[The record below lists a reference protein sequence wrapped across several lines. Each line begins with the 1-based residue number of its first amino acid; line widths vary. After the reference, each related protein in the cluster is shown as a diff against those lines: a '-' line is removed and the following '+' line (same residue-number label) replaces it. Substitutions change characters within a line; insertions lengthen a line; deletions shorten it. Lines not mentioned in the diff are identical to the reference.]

1 MRTVNGEIF
10 NLYSSK
16 ALAPWGKKDTVIAA
30 LLGGGTILSRWP
42 FHLNLLNNFDAVN
55 YALAIDHFDIR
66 LHQPQPPGYPLY
78 ILLARA
84 FNLVFADHLSALLWL
99 STVFSAL
106 AVIAVYLVGRDMFS
120 RRVGL
125 AAAFLLMV
133 APVFWSRGI
142 IAAPYTTD
150 LFASAIVVWLC
161 YRTFL
166 SSDNKYLWISAL
178 TLGLVGAFRLQ
189 TMVFLFPLFLFSLH
203 RRPWKVI
210 AGAVVLAGG
219 VFSVFFLPAMYV
231 SGGPSAFSH
240 DMRAIVPI
248 FKSTNTLVKSTRL
261 TRFMGNAATIL
272 RYTIVAT
279 GELLLPLV
287 VLGYFTRPHWRRFWR
302 NRELIFMALWV
313 FPTWIVYLLVWPG
326 NLGTMLVCISPFFL
340 LAALGI
346 EWLFQRPGRGSAA
359 AWAALLVIFIW
370 HSALFILLPERPFSA
385 YRRFN
390 NFHALVDQVEGY
402 RHKLELLNEVPA
414 DGTIVY
420 AQDFRHI
427 QYYLPQYR
435 TFTLPRLSRS
445 NPSVVKFIVSIDNGA
460 LEGWSKVSLNSLIPV
475 ETERIVFF
483 DLPAEDLLAEQSPV
497 REVSSGAYSL
507 EILDI
512 PAGHTAQWTP
522 DGLTII
528 ARPATN

>member
-1 MRTVNGEIF
+1 MYDLE
-10 NLYSSK
+10 
-16 ALAPWGKKDTVIAA
+16 ALAPWGKKDTVITA
-30 LLGGGTILSRWP
+30 LLGAVTIFSRRP
-42 FHLNLLNNFDAVN
+42 FHLSLLNNFDAIN

-84 FNLVFADHLSALLWL
+84 FNLVFADHLRALLWL

-120 RRVGL
+120 RRVGFV
-125 AAAFLLMV
+125 AALLLTV

-161 YRTFL
+161 YRTVV
-166 SSDNKYLWISAL
+166 SSEKKLPWISAL
-178 TLGLVGAFRLQ
+178 ALGLVGAFRLQ
-189 TMVFLFPLFLFSLH
+189 TMVFLFPLFLFALY

-210 AGAVVLAGG
+210 AGAVVVAGG
-219 VFSVFFLPAMYV
+219 VFGAFFLPAMYV

-248 FKSTNTLVKSTRL
+248 FKSADTLVRSTRA
-261 TRFMGNAATIL
+261 TRFMGNAVTIL
-272 RYTIVAT
+272 RYTVVAM
-279 GELLLPLV
+279 GELLLPLAL
-287 VLGYFTRPHWRRFWR
+287 LGYFTRTHWLRFWR
-302 NRELIFMALWV
+302 NRELTFMALWV

-326 NLGTMLVCISPFFL
+326 NLGTILVCISPFFL

-346 EWLFQRPGRGSAA
+346 DWLMQQSGWGRAV
-359 AWAALLVIFIW
+359 AWAALLVIFVW
-370 HSALFILLPERPFSA
+370 HSTLFILLPERPFSA
-385 YRRFN
+385 YRKFN
-390 NFHALVDQVEGY
+390 NFHALVDEVEGY
-402 RHKLELLNEVPA
+402 RHKLALLNDVPV
-414 DGTIVY
+414 DKTIVY
-420 AQDFRHI
+420 AHNFRHI
-427 QYYLPQYR
+427 QYYSPQYR
-435 TFTLPRLSRS
+435 TFTLPSLSRS
-445 NPSVVKFIVSIDNGA
+445 NPSVAKFIVSIDNGD
-460 LEGWSKVSLNSLIPV
+460 LEGWSKVSLNSLIPA

-483 DLPAEDLLAEQSPV
+483 DVSSEALFAEQLPV
-497 REVSSGAYSL
+497 REELSDGYSL

-512 PAGHTAQWTP
+512 PAEHTAQWTP

-528 ARPATN
+528 SRPTTN